1 MIKQKIDAGRP
12 PSSPDAFG
20 ALYSPLAEPLARCA
34 VRLIGDVDQ
43 ARDLVH
49 SIFADLWEHRREAD
63 GFPPEPAYLH
73 RAVKN
78 RSIDFS
84 RRERRE
90 RRVIRQV
97 SRGPQRQRND
107 NASLEA
113 YGNFSTGSLRHRVVV
128 GADWF
133 REDYLYRNELA
144 FADTVALQNPVFPGE
159 PMLTPFGFA
168 FSSLSGASSS
178 AGYVQD
184 PIDVTPRIR
193 GLLGGRLGRLRQFVD
208 NYADGPRV
216 RTPDSPPTQLK
227 SRFSPGIGLVFEAT
241 DATTYYGNAISSFRP
256 NCGIFNFPGT
266 GSVVRNNNPFPARV
280 AQQYEIGVKQS
291 LLDRLVFAIVAAYS
305 IARTNA
311 GGTARGLTFGGGAQY
326 TGAVPSR
333 LQFDASDTGAFLLP
347 GATVLDAMAAYE
359 RGGCRV
365 GLNLKNIAN
374 QTTWVGDGLHAFMAG
389 RPFDVVL
396 SLGTRF

>member
-1 MIKQKIDAGRP
+1 MGQTNDAGRP
-12 PSSPDAFG
+12 PSPPDAFA
-20 ALYSPLAEPLARCA
+20 ALYSLLAEPLARYS
-34 VRLIGDVDQ
+34 VRLIGDVDH

-49 SIFADLWEHRREAD
+49 SIFADLWEHRRAAV
-63 GFPPEPAYLH
+63 GFPPEPAYLY

-78 RSIDFS
+78 RSVDFS

-97 SRGPQRQRND
+97 SRGLQRQRND

-113 YGNFSTGSLRHRVVV
+113 YGNFSTGSLRHCVVV

-133 REDYLYRNELA
+133 REDYFYRNELA
-144 FADTVALQNPVFPGE
+144 FADTVALQNPVFPSE
-159 PMLTPFGFA
+159 PRLTPFGFA

-184 PIDVTPRIR
+184 LIDVTPRIR
-193 GLLGGRLGRLRQFVD
+193 GLLGGRLDRLRQFFD

-227 SRFSPGIGLVFEAT
+227 SRFSPRIGLVFEAT

-256 NCGIFNFPGT
+256 NRGIFNFPGT
-266 GSVVRNNNPFPARV
+266 GSVVRNGNPFPARV

-291 LLDRLVFAIVAAYS
+291 LLDRRVFATVAAYN

-311 GGTARGLTFGGGAQY
+311 GGTARGLTFGGGARY

-333 LQFDASDTGAFLLP
+333 LQSDASDTGAFLLP

-359 RGGCRV
+359 RGGYRV

-374 QTTWVGDGLHAFMAG
+374 QTTCVGDGLYACMAN

-396 SLGTRF
+396 SLSTRF

>member
-1 MIKQKIDAGRP
+1 VIKQKIDAGRP

-184 PIDVTPRIR
+184 LIDVTPRIR

-227 SRFSPGIGLVFEAT
+227 SRFSPRIGLVFEAT